1 MEYAIQNGSIVFES
15 LWRTRYENDV
25 PINEM
30 EDEHLINTINYL
42 QSRADSQESND
53 AEDYVLPFAELPW
66 TEHNIEVLKRELIR
80 RTEQA
85 EG

>member
-1 MEYAIQNGSIVFES
+1 MEYATDSGKVLFES

-30 EDEHLINTINYL
+30 DDEHIVNAINYL
-42 QSRADSQESND
+42 QSMVDDPMRVND
-53 AEDYVLPFAELPW
+53 PRWTLPITDLPR

-80 RTEQA
+80 RTEEA

>member
-30 EDEHLINTINYL
+30 EDEHIINTIDYL
-42 QSRADSQESND
+42 QSRVDSPGYDGNQC
-53 AEDYVLPFAELPW
+53 VRLPISDLPR
-66 TEHNIEVLKRELIR
+66 TEHNIEVLKREIIR
-80 RTEQA
+80 RNQA
-85 EG
+85 SN

>member
-1 MEYAIQNGSIVFES
+1 MEYATDNGKVLFES

-30 EDEHLINTINYL
+30 EDEHLINTIGYL
-42 QSRADSQESND
+42 QSRVDSP
-53 AEDYVLPFAELPW
+53 DYDDMCSYTLAITNLPQ

-80 RTEQA
+80 RAEEA

>member
-1 MEYAIQNGSIVFES
+1 MEYATDNGKVLFES
-15 LWRTRYENDV
+15 LWRTRHENDV

-30 EDEHLINTINYL
+30 EDEHLINTIGYL
-42 QSRADSQESND
+42 QSRVDIQEYDDTRSYTLAITN
-53 AEDYVLPFAELPW
+53 LPQ

-80 RTEQA
+80 RAEEA